1 MLRELKIENLAI
13 IDELDIEFE
22 KGFIVLTGE
31 TGAGKSII
39 LSGINLLIGEKAS
52 VDMIRDGEENLVAQG
67 VFDVDEEQKKKLEA
81 MGIDTDGD
89 EIIIRRYY
97 NRNGKA
103 RAFVN
108 NVRITLADLKEIAS
122 TLVDIVG
129 QHSHQMLLNK
139 NNHIKL
145 LDSFL
150 NKDEK
155 DLKEIASTL
164 VDIVGQHSHQML
176 LNRNNHIKLL
186 DSFLSKEDKDIKE
199 KLSSLLS
206 QHREI
211 KSKIEKIES
220 DKKETL
226 EKKEFYEYQLEEI
239 EKLKLKDGEDEILEA
254 EYKKVFNAEKIREKV
269 HESLEYL
276 KYDDDSALGFIL
288 ESIRNIEYLGKYDER
303 YLELAKRMES
313 AYYELE
319 DCVGEIEDI
328 SKNIEVT
335 ESDLDKI
342 AGRMNTLKRIKEKY
356 KRTLAELIEYR
367 EDLKE
372 KLSDMNSGDFKTREL
387 QKELDKIKAEYDKL
401 AEKLSESRKE
411 IALKIED
418 ELLNELK
425 FLNMEDAKLKVQM
438 NKIDRMTNDGYD
450 EIEFFIST
458 NVGQELKPL
467 NKIASG
473 GEVSRVMLAL
483 KVIFSKVDNIPI
495 LIFDEIDT
503 GIGGETVRK
512 IALKLKEIGDSTQI
526 ISITHSPVIASKASQ
541 QFYIEKYVE
550 NSKTISR
557 VKKLSANERIKEI
570 GRMLV
575 GEKINDEVLEIA
587 NKMLNE
593 G

>member
-67 VFDVDEEQKKKLEA
+67 VFDVDEEQKKKLEV

-129 QHSHQMLLNK
+129 QHSHQMLLN
-139 NNHIKL
+139 
-145 LDSFL
+145 
-150 NKDEK
+150 
-155 DLKEIASTL
+155 
-164 VDIVGQHSHQML
+164 
-176 LNRNNHIKLL
+176 RNNHIKLL
-186 DSFLSKEDKDIKE
+186 DSFLSKEDKEIKE

-269 HESLEYL
+269 YESLEYL

-356 KRTLAELIEYR
+356 KRTLSELIEYR

-450 EIEFFIST
+450 EVEFFIST

>member
-81 MGIDTDGD
+81 MGIDIDGD
-89 EIIIRRYY
+89 EIIIRRSYS
-97 NRNGKA
+97 RSGKA

-155 DLKEIASTL
+155 DLKENL
-164 VDIVGQHSHQML
+164 V
-176 LNRNNHIKLL
+176 
-186 DSFLSKEDKDIKE
+186 
-199 KLSSLLS
+199 SLLS
-206 QHREI
+206 QYREI
-211 KSKIEKIES
+211 NTKIENIERE
-220 DKKETL
+220 KKETL

-254 EYKKVFNAEKIREKV
+254 EYKRVFNAEKIREKV
-269 HESLEYL
+269 YESLEYL
-276 KYDDDSALGFIL
+276 KDDDDDSALSLITN
-288 ESIRNIEYLGKYDER
+288 SIKNIEYLGKYDER
-303 YLELAKRMES
+303 YIELAKRMEN

-319 DCVGEIEDI
+319 DCANEIEDI
-328 SKNIEVT
+328 SKGIDVT

-356 KRTLAELIEYR
+356 KRTLPELIAYR

-372 KLSDMNSGDFKTREL
+372 KLSDIDSGDFKTREL
-387 QKELDKIKAEYDKL
+387 KQELAKIKSEYDKL
-401 AEKLSESRKE
+401 AEKLSNSRKE
-411 IALKIED
+411 IAVKIEN

-425 FLNMEDAKLKVQM
+425 FLNMEDANLKVQI
-438 NKIDRMTNDGYD
+438 NKIEKMTNDGYD
-450 EIEFFIST
+450 EVEFFIST
-458 NVGQELKPL
+458 NVGQDLKPL
-467 NKIASG
+467 SKIASG

-512 IALKLKEIGDSTQI
+512 IALKLKEIGDNTQI

-557 VKKLSANERIKEI
+557 VKKLSPDERIKEI

-575 GEKINDEVLEIA
+575 GEKINDKVLEIA

>member
-1 MLRELKIENLAI
+1 MGRKLMLRELKIENLAI

-81 MGIDTDGD
+81 MGIDIDGD
-89 EIIIRRYY
+89 EIIIRRSYS
-97 NRNGKA
+97 RSGKA

-155 DLKEIASTL
+155 D
-164 VDIVGQHSHQML
+164 
-176 LNRNNHIKLL
+176 
-186 DSFLSKEDKDIKE
+186 IKE
-199 KLSSLLS
+199 NLTSLLY
-206 QHREI
+206 QYREI
-211 KSKIEKIES
+211 NSKIEDIERER
-220 DKKETL
+220 KETL

-254 EYKKVFNAEKIREKV
+254 EYKRVFNAEKIREKV
-269 HESLEYL
+269 YESLEYL
-276 KYDDDSALGFIL
+276 KDDDSALSLITN
-288 ESIRNIEYLGKYDER
+288 SIRNIEYLGKYDKR
-303 YLELAKRMES
+303 YTELAKRMEN

-319 DCVGEIEDI
+319 DCANEIEDI
-328 SKNIEVT
+328 SKGIDVT

-356 KRTLAELIEYR
+356 KRTLPELIAYR

-372 KLSDMNSGDFKTREL
+372 KLSDIDSGDFKTREL
-387 QKELDKIKAEYDKL
+387 KQELNKVKSEYDKL
-401 AEKLSESRKE
+401 AEKLTNLRKE
-411 IALKIED
+411 IAVKIEN

-425 FLNMEDAKLKVQM
+425 FLNMEDAKLKVQI
-438 NKIDRMTNDGYD
+438 NKLERMTNEGYD
-450 EIEFFIST
+450 DVEFFIST
-458 NVGQELKPL
+458 NVGQDLKPL

-512 IALKLKEIGDSTQI
+512 IALKLKEIGDNTQI
-526 ISITHSPVIASKASQ
+526 ISITHSAVIASKASQ

-550 NSKTISR
+550 NFKTISR
-557 VKKLSANERIKEI
+557 VKKLSAEERIKEI

-575 GEKINDEVLEIA
+575 GEKINNEVLEIA

-593 G
+593 V

>member
-67 VFDVDEEQKKKLEA
+67 VFDIDEEQKKKLKA
-81 MGIDTDGD
+81 MGIDIDGDGD
-89 EIIIRRYY
+89 EIIIRRSYS
-97 NRNGKA
+97 RSGKA

-150 NKDEK
+150 SKDER
-155 DLKEIASTL
+155 DLKENLT
-164 VDIVGQHSHQML
+164 
-176 LNRNNHIKLL
+176 
-186 DSFLSKEDKDIKE
+186 
-199 KLSSLLS
+199 SLLS
-206 QHREI
+206 KYREVNT
-211 KSKIEKIES
+211 KIEDIERE
-220 DKKETL
+220 KRETI

-239 EKLKLKDGEDEILEA
+239 EKLKLKDGEDEVLEA
-254 EYKKVFNAEKIREKV
+254 EYKRVFNAEKIREKV
-269 HESLEYL
+269 YESLEYL
-276 KYDDDSALGFIL
+276 KDDDDSALSLITN
-288 ESIRNIEYLGKYDER
+288 SIRNIEYLGKYDER
-303 YLELAKRMES
+303 YVKLAKRMEN

-319 DCVGEIEDI
+319 DCANEIEDI
-328 SKNIEVT
+328 SKGIDVT

-356 KRTLAELIEYR
+356 KRTLSELIAYR

-372 KLSDMNSGDFKTREL
+372 KLSDIDSGDFKTREL
-387 QKELDKIKAEYDKL
+387 KQELANIKSEYDKL
-401 AEKLSESRKE
+401 AEKLSNSRKE
-411 IALKIED
+411 IALKIEN

-425 FLNMEDAKLKVQM
+425 FLNMEDAKLKVQI
-438 NKIDRMTNDGYD
+438 NKIEKMANDGYD
-450 EIEFFIST
+450 EVEFFIST
-458 NVGQELKPL
+458 NVGQDLKPL
-467 NKIASG
+467 SKIASG

-512 IALKLKEIGDSTQI
+512 IALKLKEIGDNTQI

-557 VKKLSANERIKEI
+557 VKKLSPDERIKEI

-575 GEKINDEVLEIA
+575 GEKINDKVLEIA

>member
-129 QHSHQMLLNK
+129 QHSHQMLLN
-139 NNHIKL
+139 
-145 LDSFL
+145 
-150 NKDEK
+150 
-155 DLKEIASTL
+155 
-164 VDIVGQHSHQML
+164 
-176 LNRNNHIKLL
+176 RNNHIKLL

-199 KLSSLLS
+199 KLSSLVS

-269 HESLEYL
+269 YESLEYL

-356 KRTLAELIEYR
+356 KRTLSELIEYR

-401 AEKLSESRKE
+401 AEKLSDSRKE

>member
-13 IDELDIEFE
+13 IDELDIEFD

-67 VFDVDEEQKKKLEA
+67 VFDVDEEQKKALEA
-81 MGIDTDGD
+81 MGIDIDGD
-89 EIIIRRYY
+89 EIIIRRSYS
-97 NRNGKA
+97 RSGKA

-108 NVRITLADLKEIAS
+108 NVRISLTDLKEIAS

-155 DLKEIASTL
+155 DLKENL
-164 VDIVGQHSHQML
+164 V
-176 LNRNNHIKLL
+176 N
-186 DSFLSKEDKDIKE
+186 
-199 KLSSLLS
+199 LLS
-206 QHREI
+206 QYREI
-211 KSKIEKIES
+211 DTKIENIERER
-220 DKKETL
+220 KETL

-239 EKLKLKDGEDEILEA
+239 EKLKLKDGEDELLEA
-254 EYKKVFNAEKIREKV
+254 EYKRVFNAEKIREKV
-269 HESLEYL
+269 YESLEYL
-276 KYDDDSALGFIL
+276 KDDEDSALSLITN
-288 ESIRNIEYLGKYDER
+288 SIRNIEYLGKYDER
-303 YLELAKRMES
+303 YIELAKRMEN

-319 DCVGEIEDI
+319 DCANEIENI
-328 SKNIEVT
+328 SKGIDVT

-342 AGRMNTLKRIKEKY
+342 AGRMNILKRIKEKY
-356 KRTLAELIEYR
+356 KRTLPELIAYR
-367 EDLKE
+367 EYLKE
-372 KLSDMNSGDFKTREL
+372 KLSDIDSGDFKT
-387 QKELDKIKAEYDKL
+387 KELKKELNKIKTEYDKI
-401 AEKLSESRKE
+401 AEKISNSRKE
-411 IALKIED
+411 IAIKIEN

-425 FLNMEDAKLKVQM
+425 FLNMEDAKLKVQI
-438 NKIDRMTNDGYD
+438 NKLEKMTNDGYD
-450 EIEFFIST
+450 EVEFFIST
-458 NVGQELKPL
+458 NVGQDLKPL

-512 IALKLKEIGDSTQI
+512 IALKLKEIGENTQI

-557 VKKLSANERIKEI
+557 VKKLSAEERIKEI

-575 GEKINDEVLEIA
+575 GEKINNEVLEIA

>member
-67 VFDVDEEQKKKLEA
+67 VFDVDGEQKKKLEA

-129 QHSHQMLLNK
+129 QHSHQMLLN
-139 NNHIKL
+139 
-145 LDSFL
+145 
-150 NKDEK
+150 
-155 DLKEIASTL
+155 
-164 VDIVGQHSHQML
+164 
-176 LNRNNHIKLL
+176 RNNHIKLL
-186 DSFLSKEDKDIKE
+186 DSFLTKDDKDIKE

-206 QHREI
+206 QYREI
-211 KSKIEKIES
+211 KSRIEKIES
-220 DKKETL
+220 EKKETL

-269 HESLEYL
+269 YESLEYL

-288 ESIRNIEYLGKYDER
+288 ESIKNIEYLGKYDER

-401 AEKLSESRKE
+401 AEKLSKSRKE

-438 NKIDRMTNDGYD
+438 NKVDRMTNDGYD
-450 EIEFFIST
+450 EVEFFIST
-458 NVGQELKPL
+458 NIGQELKPL

-557 VKKLSANERIKEI
+557 VKKLSFGERIKEI

-593 G
+593 V

>member
-13 IDELDIEFE
+13 IDELDIEFD

-67 VFDVDEEQKKKLEA
+67 VFDVDEEQKKALEV
-81 MGIDTDGD
+81 MGIDIDGE
-89 EIIIRRYY
+89 EIIIRRSYS
-97 NRNGKA
+97 RSGKA

-108 NVRITLADLKEIAS
+108 NVRISLTDLKEIAS

-155 DLKEIASTL
+155 DLKENL
-164 VDIVGQHSHQML
+164 V
-176 LNRNNHIKLL
+176 N
-186 DSFLSKEDKDIKE
+186 
-199 KLSSLLS
+199 LLS
-206 QHREI
+206 QYREI
-211 KSKIEKIES
+211 DIKIENIE
-220 DKKETL
+220 KERKETL

-239 EKLKLKDGEDEILEA
+239 EKLKLKDGEDELLEA
-254 EYKKVFNAEKIREKV
+254 EYKRVFNAEKIREKV
-269 HESLEYL
+269 YESLEYL
-276 KYDDDSALGFIL
+276 KDDEDSALSLITN
-288 ESIRNIEYLGKYDER
+288 SIRNIEYLGKYDER
-303 YLELAKRMES
+303 YIELAKRMEN

-319 DCVGEIEDI
+319 DCANEIENI
-328 SKNIEVT
+328 SKGIDVT

-342 AGRMNTLKRIKEKY
+342 AGRMNILKRIKEKY
-356 KRTLAELIEYR
+356 KRTLPELIAYR
-367 EDLKE
+367 EYLKE
-372 KLSDMNSGDFKTREL
+372 KLSDIDSGDFKT
-387 QKELDKIKAEYDKL
+387 KELKKELNKIKTEYDKM
-401 AEKLSESRKE
+401 AEKISNSRKE
-411 IALKIED
+411 IAIKIEN

-425 FLNMEDAKLKVQM
+425 FLNMEDAKLKVQI
-438 NKIDRMTNDGYD
+438 NKLEKMTNDGYD
-450 EIEFFIST
+450 EVEFFIST
-458 NVGQELKPL
+458 NVGQDLKPL

-512 IALKLKEIGDSTQI
+512 IALKLKEIGEKTQI

-557 VKKLSANERIKEI
+557 VKKLSAEERIKEI

-575 GEKINDEVLEIA
+575 GEKINNEVLEIA

>member
-67 VFDVDEEQKKKLEA
+67 VFDVDEEQKKKLEV

-103 RAFVN
+103 RVFVN
-108 NVRITLADLKEIAS
+108 NVRITLA
-122 TLVDIVG
+122 
-129 QHSHQMLLNK
+129 
-139 NNHIKL
+139 
-145 LDSFL
+145 
-150 NKDEK
+150 

-206 QHREI
+206 QYREI
-211 KSKIEKIES
+211 KSRIEKIES
-220 DKKETL
+220 EKKETL

-269 HESLEYL
+269 YESLEYL

-356 KRTLAELIEYR
+356 KRTLSELIEYR

>member
-67 VFDVDEEQKKKLEA
+67 VFDVDGEQKKKLEA

-108 NVRITLADLKEIAS
+108 NVRITLA
-122 TLVDIVG
+122 
-129 QHSHQMLLNK
+129 
-139 NNHIKL
+139 
-145 LDSFL
+145 
-150 NKDEK
+150 

-269 HESLEYL
+269 YESLEYL

-356 KRTLAELIEYR
+356 KRTLSELIEYR

>member
-1 MLRELKIENLAI
+1 MLKELKVENLAI
-13 IDELDIEFE
+13 IDELDIEFD

-67 VFDVDEEQKKKLEA
+67 VFDVDEEQKKALEA
-81 MGIDTDGD
+81 MGIDIDGD
-89 EIIIRRYY
+89 EIIIRRSYS
-97 NRNGKA
+97 RSGKA

-108 NVRITLADLKEIAS
+108 NVRISLTDLKEIAS

-155 DLKEIASTL
+155 DLKENL
-164 VDIVGQHSHQML
+164 V
-176 LNRNNHIKLL
+176 N
-186 DSFLSKEDKDIKE
+186 
-199 KLSSLLS
+199 LLS
-206 QHREI
+206 QYREI
-211 KSKIEKIES
+211 DIKIENIE
-220 DKKETL
+220 KERKETL

-239 EKLKLKDGEDEILEA
+239 EKLKLKDGEDELLEA
-254 EYKKVFNAEKIREKV
+254 EYKRVFNAEKIREKV
-269 HESLEYL
+269 YESLEYL
-276 KYDDDSALGFIL
+276 KDDEDSALSLITN
-288 ESIRNIEYLGKYDER
+288 SIKNIEYLGKYDER
-303 YLELAKRMES
+303 YIELAKRMEN

-319 DCVGEIEDI
+319 DCANEIENI
-328 SKNIEVT
+328 SKGIDVT

-342 AGRMNTLKRIKEKY
+342 AGRMNILKRIKEKY
-356 KRTLAELIEYR
+356 KRTLPELIAYR
-367 EDLKE
+367 EYLKE
-372 KLSDMNSGDFKTREL
+372 KLSDIDSGDFKT
-387 QKELDKIKAEYDKL
+387 KELKKELNKIKTEYDKI
-401 AEKLSESRKE
+401 AEKMTNSRKE
-411 IALKIED
+411 IAIKIEN

-425 FLNMEDAKLKVQM
+425 FLNMEDAKLKVQI
-438 NKIDRMTNDGYD
+438 NKLEKMTNDGYD
-450 EIEFFIST
+450 EVEFFIST
-458 NVGQELKPL
+458 NVGQDLKPL

-512 IALKLKEIGDSTQI
+512 IALKLKEIGENTQI

-557 VKKLSANERIKEI
+557 VKKLSAEERIKEI

-575 GEKINDEVLEIA
+575 GEKINNEVLEIA

>member
-67 VFDVDEEQKKKLEA
+67 VFDIDEEQKKKLEA

-129 QHSHQMLLNK
+129 QHSHQMLLN
-139 NNHIKL
+139 
-145 LDSFL
+145 
-150 NKDEK
+150 
-155 DLKEIASTL
+155 
-164 VDIVGQHSHQML
+164 
-176 LNRNNHIKLL
+176 RNNHIKLL

-199 KLSSLLS
+199 KLSTLLS

-269 HESLEYL
+269 YESLEYL

-303 YLELAKRMES
+303 YLELAKRIEN

-356 KRTLAELIEYR
+356 KRTLSELIEYR

>member
-67 VFDVDEEQKKKLEA
+67 VFDVDEEQKKKLET
-81 MGIDTDGD
+81 MGIDIDGD
-89 EIIIRRYY
+89 EIIIRRSYS
-97 NRNGKA
+97 RSGKA

-155 DLKEIASTL
+155 DLKENL
-164 VDIVGQHSHQML
+164 V
-176 LNRNNHIKLL
+176 
-186 DSFLSKEDKDIKE
+186 
-199 KLSSLLS
+199 SLLS
-206 QHREI
+206 QYREI
-211 KSKIEKIES
+211 NTKIENIERER
-220 DKKETL
+220 KETL

-254 EYKKVFNAEKIREKV
+254 EYKRVFNAEKIREKV
-269 HESLEYL
+269 YESLEYL
-276 KYDDDSALGFIL
+276 KDDDSALSLITN
-288 ESIRNIEYLGKYDER
+288 SIKNIEYLGKYDER
-303 YLELAKRMES
+303 YIELAKRMEN

-319 DCVGEIEDI
+319 DCANEIEDI
-328 SKNIEVT
+328 SKGIDVT

-356 KRTLAELIEYR
+356 KRTLPELIAYR

-372 KLSDMNSGDFKTREL
+372 KLSDIDSGDFKTREL
-387 QKELDKIKAEYDKL
+387 KQELAKIKSEYDKL
-401 AEKLSESRKE
+401 AEKLSNSRKE
-411 IALKIED
+411 IAVKIEN

-425 FLNMEDAKLKVQM
+425 FLNMEDAKLKVQI
-438 NKIDRMTNDGYD
+438 NKIEKMTNDGYD
-450 EIEFFIST
+450 EVEFFIST
-458 NVGQELKPL
+458 NVGQDLKPL
-467 NKIASG
+467 SKIASG

-512 IALKLKEIGDSTQI
+512 IALKLKEIGENTQI

-557 VKKLSANERIKEI
+557 VKKLSPDERIKEI

-575 GEKINDEVLEIA
+575 GEKINDKVLEIA

>member
-13 IDELDIEFE
+13 IDELDIEFD

-67 VFDVDEEQKKKLEA
+67 VFDVDEEQKKALEA
-81 MGIDTDGD
+81 MGIDIDGD
-89 EIIIRRYY
+89 EIIIRRSYS
-97 NRNGKA
+97 RSGKA

-108 NVRITLADLKEIAS
+108 NVRISLTDLKEIAS

-155 DLKEIASTL
+155 DLKENL
-164 VDIVGQHSHQML
+164 V
-176 LNRNNHIKLL
+176 N
-186 DSFLSKEDKDIKE
+186 
-199 KLSSLLS
+199 LLS
-206 QHREI
+206 QYREI
-211 KSKIEKIES
+211 DIKIENIE
-220 DKKETL
+220 KERKETL

-239 EKLKLKDGEDEILEA
+239 EKLKLKDGEDELLEA
-254 EYKKVFNAEKIREKV
+254 EYKRVFNAEKIREKV
-269 HESLEYL
+269 YESLEYL
-276 KYDDDSALGFIL
+276 KDDEDSALSLITN
-288 ESIRNIEYLGKYDER
+288 SIRNIEYLGKYDER
-303 YLELAKRMES
+303 YIELAKRIEN

-319 DCVGEIEDI
+319 DCANEIENI
-328 SKNIEVT
+328 SKGIDVT

-342 AGRMNTLKRIKEKY
+342 AGRMNILKRIKEKY
-356 KRTLAELIEYR
+356 KRTLPELIAYR
-367 EDLKE
+367 EYLKE
-372 KLSDMNSGDFKTREL
+372 KLSDIDSGDFKT
-387 QKELDKIKAEYDKL
+387 KELKKELNKIKTEYDKI
-401 AEKLSESRKE
+401 AEKISNSRKE
-411 IALKIED
+411 IAIKIEN

-425 FLNMEDAKLKVQM
+425 FLNMEDAKLKVQI
-438 NKIDRMTNDGYD
+438 NKLEKMTNDGYD
-450 EIEFFIST
+450 EVEFFIST
-458 NVGQELKPL
+458 NVGQDLKPL

-512 IALKLKEIGDSTQI
+512 IALKLKEIGDNTQI

-557 VKKLSANERIKEI
+557 VKKLSAEERIKEI

-575 GEKINDEVLEIA
+575 GEKINNEVLEIA

>member
-81 MGIDTDGD
+81 MGIDIDGD
-89 EIIIRRYY
+89 EIIIRRSYS
-97 NRNGKA
+97 RSGKA

-108 NVRITLADLKEIAS
+108 NVRISLTDLKEIAS

-155 DLKEIASTL
+155 DLKENL
-164 VDIVGQHSHQML
+164 V
-176 LNRNNHIKLL
+176 N
-186 DSFLSKEDKDIKE
+186 
-199 KLSSLLS
+199 LLS
-206 QHREI
+206 QYREI
-211 KSKIEKIES
+211 DIKIENIE
-220 DKKETL
+220 KERKETL

-254 EYKKVFNAEKIREKV
+254 EYKRVFNAEKIREKV
-269 HESLEYL
+269 YESLEYL
-276 KYDDDSALGFIL
+276 KDDDSALSLITN
-288 ESIRNIEYLGKYDER
+288 SIRNIEYLGKYDER
-303 YLELAKRMES
+303 YTELAKRMEN

-319 DCVGEIEDI
+319 DCANEIEDI
-328 SKNIEVT
+328 SKGIDVT

-356 KRTLAELIEYR
+356 KRTLPELIAYR

-372 KLSDMNSGDFKTREL
+372 KLSDIDSGDFKTREL
-387 QKELDKIKAEYDKL
+387 KQELNKVKAEYDKL
-401 AEKLSESRKE
+401 AEKLTNLRKE
-411 IALKIED
+411 IAVKIEN

-425 FLNMEDAKLKVQM
+425 FLNMEDAKLKVQI
-438 NKIDRMTNDGYD
+438 NKLERMTNEGYD
-450 EIEFFIST
+450 DVEFFIST
-458 NVGQELKPL
+458 NVGQDLKPL

-512 IALKLKEIGDSTQI
+512 IALKLKEIGDNTQI
-526 ISITHSPVIASKASQ
+526 ISITHSAVIASKASQ

-550 NSKTISR
+550 NFKTISR
-557 VKKLSANERIKEI
+557 VKKLSAEERIKEI

-575 GEKINDEVLEIA
+575 GEKINNEVLEIA

-593 G
+593 V

>member
-1 MLRELKIENLAI
+1 MLRELKIGNLAI

-81 MGIDTDGD
+81 MGVDIDGD
-89 EIIIRRYY
+89 EIIIRRSYS
-97 NRNGKA
+97 RSGKA

-155 DLKEIASTL
+155 DLKENLT
-164 VDIVGQHSHQML
+164 
-176 LNRNNHIKLL
+176 N
-186 DSFLSKEDKDIKE
+186 
-199 KLSSLLS
+199 LLS
-206 QHREI
+206 QYREVNT
-211 KSKIEKIES
+211 KIEEIERE
-220 DKKETL
+220 KKETL

-254 EYKKVFNAEKIREKV
+254 EYKRVFNAEKIREKV
-269 HESLEYL
+269 YESLEYL
-276 KYDDDSALGFIL
+276 KDDDDSALSLITN
-288 ESIRNIEYLGKYDER
+288 SIRNIEYLGKYDER
-303 YLELAKRMES
+303 YTELAKRMEN

-319 DCVGEIEDI
+319 DCTNEIEDI
-328 SKNIEVT
+328 SKGIDVS

-342 AGRMNTLKRIKEKY
+342 AGRMNTLKRIREKY
-356 KRTLAELIEYR
+356 KRTLPELIAYR

-372 KLSDMNSGDFKTREL
+372 KLADIDSGDFKTREL
-387 QKELDKIKAEYDKL
+387 KQELAKVKSEYDKL
-401 AEKLSESRKE
+401 AEKLSNSRKE
-411 IALKIED
+411 IAVKIEN

-425 FLNMEDAKLKVQM
+425 FLNMEDAKLKVQI
-438 NKIDRMTNDGYD
+438 NKLERMTNDGYD
-450 EIEFFIST
+450 EVEFFIST
-458 NVGQELKPL
+458 NVGQDLKPL

-512 IALKLKEIGDSTQI
+512 IALKLKEIGDNTQI
-526 ISITHSPVIASKASQ
+526 ISITHSAVIASKASQ

-557 VKKLSANERIKEI
+557 VKKLSAEERIKEI

-575 GEKINDEVLEIA
+575 GEKINNEVLEIA

>member
-129 QHSHQMLLNK
+129 QHSHQMLLN
-139 NNHIKL
+139 
-145 LDSFL
+145 
-150 NKDEK
+150 
-155 DLKEIASTL
+155 
-164 VDIVGQHSHQML
+164 
-176 LNRNNHIKLL
+176 RNNHIKLL
-186 DSFLSKEDKDIKE
+186 DSFLTKDDKDIKE

-206 QHREI
+206 QYREI
-211 KSKIEKIES
+211 KSRIEKIES
-220 DKKETL
+220 EKKETL

-269 HESLEYL
+269 YESLEYL

-387 QKELDKIKAEYDKL
+387 QKELDKIKAEYNKL
-401 AEKLSESRKE
+401 AEKLSKSRKE

>member
-67 VFDVDEEQKKKLEA
+67 VFDIDEEQKKKLEA

-129 QHSHQMLLNK
+129 QHSHQMLLN
-139 NNHIKL
+139 
-145 LDSFL
+145 
-150 NKDEK
+150 
-155 DLKEIASTL
+155 
-164 VDIVGQHSHQML
+164 
-176 LNRNNHIKLL
+176 RNNHIKLL

-199 KLSSLLS
+199 KLLTLLS

-269 HESLEYL
+269 YESLEYL

-425 FLNMEDAKLKVQM
+425 FLNMEDAKLKVQI
-438 NKIDRMTNDGYD
+438 NKVDRMTNDGYD

>member
-81 MGIDTDGD
+81 MGIDINGD
-89 EIIIRRYY
+89 EIIIRRSYS
-97 NRNGKA
+97 RSGKA
-103 RAFVN
+103 RAFIN

-155 DLKEIASTL
+155 DLKENL
-164 VDIVGQHSHQML
+164 V
-176 LNRNNHIKLL
+176 
-186 DSFLSKEDKDIKE
+186 
-199 KLSSLLS
+199 SLLS
-206 QHREI
+206 QYREI
-211 KSKIEKIES
+211 NTKIENIERE
-220 DKKETL
+220 KKETL

-239 EKLKLKDGEDEILEA
+239 EKLKLKDGEDELLEA
-254 EYKKVFNAEKIREKV
+254 EYKRVFNAEKIREKV
-269 HESLEYL
+269 YESLEYL
-276 KYDDDSALGFIL
+276 KDDDSALSLITN
-288 ESIRNIEYLGKYDER
+288 SIKNIEYLGKYDER
-303 YLELAKRMES
+303 YIELAKRMEN

-319 DCVGEIEDI
+319 DCANEIEDI
-328 SKNIEVT
+328 SKGINVT

-356 KRTLAELIEYR
+356 KRTLPELIAYR

-372 KLSDMNSGDFKTREL
+372 KLSDIDSGDFKTREL
-387 QKELDKIKAEYDKL
+387 KQELAKIKSEYDKL
-401 AEKLSESRKE
+401 AEKLSNSRKE
-411 IALKIED
+411 IAVKIEN

-425 FLNMEDAKLKVQM
+425 FLNMEDAKLKIQI
-438 NKIDRMTNDGYD
+438 NKIEKMTNDGYD
-450 EIEFFIST
+450 EVEFFIST
-458 NVGQELKPL
+458 NVGQDLKPL
-467 NKIASG
+467 SKIASG

-512 IALKLKEIGDSTQI
+512 IALKLKEIGENTQI

-557 VKKLSANERIKEI
+557 VKKLSPDERIKEI

-575 GEKINDEVLEIA
+575 GEKINDKVLEIA

>member
-67 VFDVDEEQKKKLEA
+67 VFDVDGEQKKKLEA

-108 NVRITLADLKEIAS
+108 NVRITLA
-122 TLVDIVG
+122 
-129 QHSHQMLLNK
+129 
-139 NNHIKL
+139 
-145 LDSFL
+145 
-150 NKDEK
+150 

-220 DKKETL
+220 DKKEIL

-269 HESLEYL
+269 YESLEYL

-288 ESIRNIEYLGKYDER
+288 ESIKNIEYLGKYDER
-303 YLELAKRMES
+303 YLELAKRMEN

-401 AEKLSESRKE
+401 AEKLSKARKE

-425 FLNMEDAKLKVQM
+425 FLNMEDAKLKVQI
-438 NKIDRMTNDGYD
+438 NKVDRMTNDGYD

>member
-129 QHSHQMLLNK
+129 QHSHQMLLN
-139 NNHIKL
+139 
-145 LDSFL
+145 
-150 NKDEK
+150 
-155 DLKEIASTL
+155 
-164 VDIVGQHSHQML
+164 
-176 LNRNNHIKLL
+176 RNNHIKLL
-186 DSFLSKEDKDIKE
+186 DSFLTKDDKDIKE

-206 QHREI
+206 QYREI
-211 KSKIEKIES
+211 KSRIEKIES
-220 DKKETL
+220 EKKETL

-269 HESLEYL
+269 YESLEYL

-288 ESIRNIEYLGKYDER
+288 ESIKNIEYLGKYDER

-401 AEKLSESRKE
+401 AEKLSKSRKE

-438 NKIDRMTNDGYD
+438 NKVDRMTNDGYD
-450 EIEFFIST
+450 EVEFFIST
-458 NVGQELKPL
+458 NIGQELKPL

>member
-81 MGIDTDGD
+81 MGIDIDGD
-89 EIIIRRYY
+89 EIIIRRSYS
-97 NRNGKA
+97 RSGKA

-155 DLKEIASTL
+155 DLKENL
-164 VDIVGQHSHQML
+164 V
-176 LNRNNHIKLL
+176 
-186 DSFLSKEDKDIKE
+186 
-199 KLSSLLS
+199 SLLS
-206 QHREI
+206 QYREI
-211 KSKIEKIES
+211 NTKIENIERE
-220 DKKETL
+220 KKETL

-239 EKLKLKDGEDEILEA
+239 EKLKLKDGEDEILES
-254 EYKKVFNAEKIREKV
+254 EYKRVFNAEKIREKV
-269 HESLEYL
+269 YESLEYL
-276 KYDDDSALGFIL
+276 KDDDSALSLITN
-288 ESIRNIEYLGKYDER
+288 SIKNIEYLGKYDER
-303 YLELAKRMES
+303 YIELAKRMEN

-319 DCVGEIEDI
+319 DCANEIEDI
-328 SKNIEVT
+328 SKGIDVT

-356 KRTLAELIEYR
+356 KRTLPELIAYR

-372 KLSDMNSGDFKTREL
+372 KLSDIDSGDFKTREL
-387 QKELDKIKAEYDKL
+387 KQELAKIKSEYDKL
-401 AEKLSESRKE
+401 AEKLSNSRKE
-411 IALKIED
+411 IAVKIEN

-425 FLNMEDAKLKVQM
+425 FLNMEDANLKVQI
-438 NKIDRMTNDGYD
+438 NKIEKMTNDGYD
-450 EIEFFIST
+450 EVEFFIST
-458 NVGQELKPL
+458 NVGQDLKPL
-467 NKIASG
+467 SKIASG

-512 IALKLKEIGDSTQI
+512 IALKLKEIGENTQI

-557 VKKLSANERIKEI
+557 VKKLSPDERIKEI

-575 GEKINDEVLEIA
+575 GEKINDKVLEIA

>member
-129 QHSHQMLLNK
+129 QHSHQMLLN
-139 NNHIKL
+139 
-145 LDSFL
+145 
-150 NKDEK
+150 
-155 DLKEIASTL
+155 
-164 VDIVGQHSHQML
+164 
-176 LNRNNHIKLL
+176 RNNHIKLL

-199 KLSSLLS
+199 KLSVLLS
-206 QHREI
+206 QYREV
-211 KSKIEKIES
+211 KAKIEKIES

-269 HESLEYL
+269 YESLEYL

-401 AEKLSESRKE
+401 AEKLSKSRKE

-425 FLNMEDAKLKVQM
+425 FLNMEDAKLKVQI

>member
-13 IDELDIEFE
+13 IDELDIEFD

-67 VFDVDEEQKKKLEA
+67 VFDVDEEQKKALEA
-81 MGIDTDGD
+81 MGIDIDGD
-89 EIIIRRYY
+89 EIIIRRSYS
-97 NRNGKA
+97 RSGKA

-108 NVRITLADLKEIAS
+108 NVRISLTDLKEIAS

-155 DLKEIASTL
+155 DLKENL
-164 VDIVGQHSHQML
+164 V
-176 LNRNNHIKLL
+176 N
-186 DSFLSKEDKDIKE
+186 
-199 KLSSLLS
+199 LLS
-206 QHREI
+206 QYREI
-211 KSKIEKIES
+211 DIKIENIE
-220 DKKETL
+220 KERKETL

-239 EKLKLKDGEDEILEA
+239 EKLKLKDGEDELLEA
-254 EYKKVFNAEKIREKV
+254 EYKRVFNAEKIREKV
-269 HESLEYL
+269 YESLEYL
-276 KYDDDSALGFIL
+276 KDDEDSALSLITN
-288 ESIRNIEYLGKYDER
+288 SIRNIEYLGKYDER
-303 YLELAKRMES
+303 YIELAKRMENT
-313 AYYELE
+313 YYELE
-319 DCVGEIEDI
+319 DCASEIENI
-328 SKNIEVT
+328 SKGIDVT

-356 KRTLAELIEYR
+356 KRTLPELIAYR
-367 EDLKE
+367 EYLKE
-372 KLSDMNSGDFKTREL
+372 KLSDIDSGDFKT
-387 QKELDKIKAEYDKL
+387 KELKKELNKIKTEYDKI
-401 AEKLSESRKE
+401 AEKMTNSRKE
-411 IALKIED
+411 IAIKIEN

-425 FLNMEDAKLKVQM
+425 FLNMEDAKLKVQI
-438 NKIDRMTNDGYD
+438 NKLEKMTNDGYD
-450 EIEFFIST
+450 EVEFFIST
-458 NVGQELKPL
+458 NVGQDLKPL

-512 IALKLKEIGDSTQI
+512 IALKLKEIGENTQI

-557 VKKLSANERIKEI
+557 VKKLSAEERIKEI

-575 GEKINDEVLEIA
+575 GEKINNEVLEIA

>member
-13 IDELDIEFE
+13 IDELDIEFD

-67 VFDVDEEQKKKLEA
+67 VFDVDEEQKKALEA
-81 MGIDTDGD
+81 MGIDIDGE
-89 EIIIRRYY
+89 EIIIRRSYS
-97 NRNGKA
+97 RSGKA

-108 NVRITLADLKEIAS
+108 NVRISLTDLKEIAS

-155 DLKEIASTL
+155 DLKENL
-164 VDIVGQHSHQML
+164 V
-176 LNRNNHIKLL
+176 N
-186 DSFLSKEDKDIKE
+186 
-199 KLSSLLS
+199 LLS
-206 QHREI
+206 QYREI
-211 KSKIEKIES
+211 DIKIENIE
-220 DKKETL
+220 KERKETL

-239 EKLKLKDGEDEILEA
+239 EKLKLKDGEDELLEA
-254 EYKKVFNAEKIREKV
+254 EYKRVFNAEKIREKV
-269 HESLEYL
+269 YESLEYL
-276 KYDDDSALGFIL
+276 KDDEDSALSLITN
-288 ESIRNIEYLGKYDER
+288 SIRNIEYLGKYDER
-303 YLELAKRMES
+303 YTELAKRMENT
-313 AYYELE
+313 YYELE
-319 DCVGEIEDI
+319 DCASEIENI
-328 SKNIEVT
+328 SKGIDVT

-342 AGRMNTLKRIKEKY
+342 AGRMNILKRIKEKY
-356 KRTLAELIEYR
+356 KRTLPELIAYR
-367 EDLKE
+367 EYLKE
-372 KLSDMNSGDFKTREL
+372 KLSDIDSGDFKT
-387 QKELDKIKAEYDKL
+387 KELKKELNKIKTEYDKI
-401 AEKLSESRKE
+401 AEKMTNLRKE
-411 IALKIED
+411 IAIKIEN

-425 FLNMEDAKLKVQM
+425 FLNMEDAKLKVQI
-438 NKIDRMTNDGYD
+438 NKLEKMTNDGYD
-450 EIEFFIST
+450 EVEFFIST
-458 NVGQELKPL
+458 NVGQDLKPL

-512 IALKLKEIGDSTQI
+512 IALKLKEIGENTQI

-557 VKKLSANERIKEI
+557 VKKLSAEERIKEI

-575 GEKINDEVLEIA
+575 GEKINNEVLEIA

>member
-67 VFDVDEEQKKKLEA
+67 VFDVDGEQKKKLEA

-129 QHSHQMLLNK
+129 QHSHQMLLN
-139 NNHIKL
+139 
-145 LDSFL
+145 
-150 NKDEK
+150 
-155 DLKEIASTL
+155 
-164 VDIVGQHSHQML
+164 
-176 LNRNNHIKLL
+176 RNNHIKLL

-206 QHREI
+206 QYREI
-211 KSKIEKIES
+211 KSRIEKIES
-220 DKKETL
+220 EKKETL

-269 HESLEYL
+269 YESLEYL

-356 KRTLAELIEYR
+356 KRTLSELIEYR

-512 IALKLKEIGDSTQI
+512 IALKLKEIGDNTQI

>member
-67 VFDVDEEQKKKLEA
+67 VFDVDEEQKKKLEV

-129 QHSHQMLLNK
+129 QHSHQMLLN
-139 NNHIKL
+139 
-145 LDSFL
+145 
-150 NKDEK
+150 
-155 DLKEIASTL
+155 
-164 VDIVGQHSHQML
+164 
-176 LNRNNHIKLL
+176 RNNHIKLL

-199 KLSSLLS
+199 KLSVLLS
-206 QHREI
+206 QYREV
-211 KSKIEKIES
+211 KAKIEKIES

-269 HESLEYL
+269 YESLEYL

-288 ESIRNIEYLGKYDER
+288 ESIKNIEYLGKYDER
-303 YLELAKRMES
+303 YLELAKRMEN

>member
-13 IDELDIEFE
+13 IDELDIEFD

-67 VFDVDEEQKKKLEA
+67 VFDVDEEQKKALEV
-81 MGIDTDGD
+81 MGIDIDGE
-89 EIIIRRYY
+89 EIIIRRSYS
-97 NRNGKA
+97 RSGKA

-108 NVRITLADLKEIAS
+108 NVRISLTDLKEIAS

-155 DLKEIASTL
+155 DLKENL
-164 VDIVGQHSHQML
+164 V
-176 LNRNNHIKLL
+176 N
-186 DSFLSKEDKDIKE
+186 
-199 KLSSLLS
+199 LLS
-206 QHREI
+206 QYREI
-211 KSKIEKIES
+211 DIKIENIE
-220 DKKETL
+220 KERKETL

-239 EKLKLKDGEDEILEA
+239 EKLKLKDGEDELLEA
-254 EYKKVFNAEKIREKV
+254 EYKRVFNAEKIREKV
-269 HESLEYL
+269 YESLEYL
-276 KYDDDSALGFIL
+276 KDDEDSALSLITN
-288 ESIRNIEYLGKYDER
+288 SIRNIEYLGKYDER
-303 YLELAKRMES
+303 YIELAKRMEN

-319 DCVGEIEDI
+319 DCANEIENI
-328 SKNIEVT
+328 SKGIDVT

-342 AGRMNTLKRIKEKY
+342 AGRMNILKRIKEKY
-356 KRTLAELIEYR
+356 KRTLPELIAYR
-367 EDLKE
+367 EYLKE
-372 KLSDMNSGDFKTREL
+372 KLSDIDSGDFKT
-387 QKELDKIKAEYDKL
+387 KELKKELNKIKTEYDKI
-401 AEKLSESRKE
+401 AEKMTNSRKE
-411 IALKIED
+411 IAIKIEN

-425 FLNMEDAKLKVQM
+425 FLNMEDAKLKVQI
-438 NKIDRMTNDGYD
+438 NKLEKMTNDGYD
-450 EIEFFIST
+450 EVEFFIST
-458 NVGQELKPL
+458 NVGQDLKPL

-512 IALKLKEIGDSTQI
+512 IALKLKEIGENTQI

-557 VKKLSANERIKEI
+557 VKKLSAEERIKEI

-575 GEKINDEVLEIA
+575 GEKINNEVLEIA

>member
-81 MGIDTDGD
+81 MGIDIDGD
-89 EIIIRRYY
+89 EIIIRRSYS
-97 NRNGKA
+97 RSGKA

-108 NVRITLADLKEIAS
+108 NVRITLTDLKEIAS

-150 NKDEK
+150 SKDEK
-155 DLKEIASTL
+155 D
-164 VDIVGQHSHQML
+164 
-176 LNRNNHIKLL
+176 
-186 DSFLSKEDKDIKE
+186 IKE
-199 KLSSLLS
+199 NLASLLY
-206 QHREI
+206 QYREI
-211 KSKIEKIES
+211 DSKIEDIERER
-220 DKKETL
+220 KETL

-254 EYKKVFNAEKIREKV
+254 EYKRVFNAEKIREKV
-269 HESLEYL
+269 YESLEYL
-276 KYDDDSALGFIL
+276 KDDDSALSLITN
-288 ESIRNIEYLGKYDER
+288 SIRNIEYLEKYDER
-303 YLELAKRMES
+303 YTELAKRMEN

-319 DCVGEIEDI
+319 DCANEIEDI
-328 SKNIEVT
+328 SKGIDVT

-356 KRTLAELIEYR
+356 KRNLPELIAYR

-372 KLSDMNSGDFKTREL
+372 KLSDIDSGDFKT
-387 QKELDKIKAEYDKL
+387 KELKKELNKIKSEYDKL
-401 AEKLSESRKE
+401 AEKLTDSRKE
-411 IALKIED
+411 IAIKIEN

-425 FLNMEDAKLKVQM
+425 FLNMEDAKLKVQI
-438 NKIDRMTNDGYD
+438 NKLERMTSEGYD
-450 EIEFFIST
+450 DVEFFIST
-458 NVGQELKPL
+458 NVGQDLKPL

-512 IALKLKEIGDSTQI
+512 IALKLKEIGENTQI
-526 ISITHSPVIASKASQ
+526 ISITHSAVIASKASQ

-557 VKKLSANERIKEI
+557 VKKLSAEERIKEI

-575 GEKINDEVLEIA
+575 GEKINNEVLEIA

-593 G
+593 V

>member
-129 QHSHQMLLNK
+129 QHSHQMLLN
-139 NNHIKL
+139 
-145 LDSFL
+145 
-150 NKDEK
+150 
-155 DLKEIASTL
+155 
-164 VDIVGQHSHQML
+164 
-176 LNRNNHIKLL
+176 RNNHIKLL
-186 DSFLSKEDKDIKE
+186 DSFLTKEDKDIKE

-206 QHREI
+206 QYREI
-211 KSKIEKIES
+211 KSRIEKIES
-220 DKKETL
+220 EKKETL

-269 HESLEYL
+269 YESLEYL

-288 ESIRNIEYLGKYDER
+288 ESIKNIEYLGKYDER

-401 AEKLSESRKE
+401 AEKLSKSRKE

-450 EIEFFIST
+450 EVEFFIST

-557 VKKLSANERIKEI
+557 VKKLSFGERIKEI

-593 G
+593 V

>member
-67 VFDVDEEQKKKLEA
+67 VFDIDEEQKKKLEA

-129 QHSHQMLLNK
+129 QHSHQMLLN
-139 NNHIKL
+139 
-145 LDSFL
+145 
-150 NKDEK
+150 
-155 DLKEIASTL
+155 
-164 VDIVGQHSHQML
+164 
-176 LNRNNHIKLL
+176 RNNHIKLL

-199 KLSSLLS
+199 KLLTLLS

-269 HESLEYL
+269 YESLEYL

>member
-67 VFDVDEEQKKKLEA
+67 VFDIDEEQKKKLEA

-129 QHSHQMLLNK
+129 QHSHQMLLN
-139 NNHIKL
+139 
-145 LDSFL
+145 
-150 NKDEK
+150 
-155 DLKEIASTL
+155 
-164 VDIVGQHSHQML
+164 
-176 LNRNNHIKLL
+176 RNNHIKLL

-199 KLSSLLS
+199 KLSTLLS

-211 KSKIEKIES
+211 KFKIEKIES

-269 HESLEYL
+269 YESLEYL

>member
-13 IDELDIEFE
+13 IDELDIEFD

-67 VFDVDEEQKKKLEA
+67 VFDVDEEQKKALEA
-81 MGIDTDGD
+81 MGIDIDGD
-89 EIIIRRYY
+89 EIIIRRSYS
-97 NRNGKA
+97 RSGKA

-108 NVRITLADLKEIAS
+108 NVRISLTDLKEIAS

-155 DLKEIASTL
+155 DLKENL
-164 VDIVGQHSHQML
+164 V
-176 LNRNNHIKLL
+176 N
-186 DSFLSKEDKDIKE
+186 
-199 KLSSLLS
+199 LLS
-206 QHREI
+206 QYREI
-211 KSKIEKIES
+211 DIKIENIE
-220 DKKETL
+220 KERKETL

-239 EKLKLKDGEDEILEA
+239 EKLKLKDGEDELLEA
-254 EYKKVFNAEKIREKV
+254 EYKRVFNAEKIREKV
-269 HESLEYL
+269 YESLEYL
-276 KYDDDSALGFIL
+276 KDDEDSALSLITN
-288 ESIRNIEYLGKYDER
+288 SIRNIEYLGKYDER
-303 YLELAKRMES
+303 YIELAKRMENT
-313 AYYELE
+313 YYELE
-319 DCVGEIEDI
+319 DCASEIENI
-328 SKNIEVT
+328 SKGIDVK

-342 AGRMNTLKRIKEKY
+342 AGRMNILKRIKEKY
-356 KRTLAELIEYR
+356 KRTLPELIAYR
-367 EDLKE
+367 EYLKE
-372 KLSDMNSGDFKTREL
+372 KLSDIDSGDFKT
-387 QKELDKIKAEYDKL
+387 KELKKELNKIKTEYDKI
-401 AEKLSESRKE
+401 AEKMTNSRKE
-411 IALKIED
+411 IAIKIEN

-425 FLNMEDAKLKVQM
+425 FLNMEDAKLKVQI
-438 NKIDRMTNDGYD
+438 NKLEKMTNDGYD
-450 EIEFFIST
+450 EVEFFIST
-458 NVGQELKPL
+458 NVGQDLKPL

-512 IALKLKEIGDSTQI
+512 IALKLKEIGDNTQI

-557 VKKLSANERIKEI
+557 VKKLSAEERIKEI

-575 GEKINDEVLEIA
+575 GEKINNEVLEIA

>member
-129 QHSHQMLLNK
+129 QHSHQMLLN
-139 NNHIKL
+139 
-145 LDSFL
+145 
-150 NKDEK
+150 
-155 DLKEIASTL
+155 
-164 VDIVGQHSHQML
+164 
-176 LNRNNHIKLL
+176 RNNHIKLL

-199 KLSSLLS
+199 KLSTLLS

-269 HESLEYL
+269 YESLEYL

-288 ESIRNIEYLGKYDER
+288 ESIKNIEYLGKYDER

-401 AEKLSESRKE
+401 AEKLSKARKE

>member
-67 VFDVDEEQKKKLEA
+67 VFDIDGEQKKKLEA

-129 QHSHQMLLNK
+129 QHSHQMLLN
-139 NNHIKL
+139 
-145 LDSFL
+145 
-150 NKDEK
+150 
-155 DLKEIASTL
+155 
-164 VDIVGQHSHQML
+164 
-176 LNRNNHIKLL
+176 RNNHIKLL
-186 DSFLSKEDKDIKE
+186 DSFLTKDDKDIKE

-206 QHREI
+206 QYREI
-211 KSKIEKIES
+211 KSRIEKIES
-220 DKKETL
+220 EKKETL

-269 HESLEYL
+269 YESLEYL

-288 ESIRNIEYLGKYDER
+288 ESIKNIEYLGKYDER

-387 QKELDKIKAEYDKL
+387 QKELDKIKAEYNKL
-401 AEKLSESRKE
+401 AEKLSKSRKE

-438 NKIDRMTNDGYD
+438 NKVDRMTNDGYD
-450 EIEFFIST
+450 EVEFFIST
-458 NVGQELKPL
+458 NIGQELKPL

-557 VKKLSANERIKEI
+557 VKKLSFGERIKEI

-593 G
+593 V

>member
-81 MGIDTDGD
+81 MGIDIDGD
-89 EIIIRRYY
+89 EIIIRRSYS
-97 NRNGKA
+97 RSGKA

-155 DLKEIASTL
+155 DLKENLT
-164 VDIVGQHSHQML
+164 
-176 LNRNNHIKLL
+176 N
-186 DSFLSKEDKDIKE
+186 
-199 KLSSLLS
+199 LLS
-206 QHREI
+206 QYREVNT
-211 KSKIEKIES
+211 KIEEIERE
-220 DKKETL
+220 KKETL

-254 EYKKVFNAEKIREKV
+254 EYKRVFNAEKIREKV
-269 HESLEYL
+269 YESLEYL
-276 KYDDDSALGFIL
+276 KDDDSALSL
-288 ESIRNIEYLGKYDER
+288 VTNSIRNIEYLGKYDER
-303 YLELAKRMES
+303 YIELAKRMEN

-319 DCVGEIEDI
+319 DCANEIEDI
-328 SKNIEVT
+328 SKGIDVT
-335 ESDLDKI
+335 ESDLNKI

-356 KRTLAELIEYR
+356 KRTLPELIAYK

-372 KLSDMNSGDFKTREL
+372 KLSDIDSGDFKTREL
-387 QKELDKIKAEYDKL
+387 KQELTKIKSEYDKL
-401 AEKLSESRKE
+401 AEKLSNSRKE
-411 IALKIED
+411 IAVKIEN

-425 FLNMEDAKLKVQM
+425 FLNMEDAKLKVQI
-438 NKIDRMTNDGYD
+438 NKLERMTNDGYD
-450 EIEFFIST
+450 EVEFFIST
-458 NVGQELKPL
+458 NVGQDLKPL

-512 IALKLKEIGDSTQI
+512 IALKLKEIGDNTQI

-557 VKKLSANERIKEI
+557 VKKLSPNERIKEI

-575 GEKINDEVLEIA
+575 GEKINDKVLEIA

>member
-67 VFDVDEEQKKKLEA
+67 VFDIDEEQKKKLEA

-129 QHSHQMLLNK
+129 QHSHQMLLN
-139 NNHIKL
+139 
-145 LDSFL
+145 
-150 NKDEK
+150 
-155 DLKEIASTL
+155 
-164 VDIVGQHSHQML
+164 
-176 LNRNNHIKLL
+176 RNNHIKLL

-199 KLSSLLS
+199 KLLTLLS

-269 HESLEYL
+269 YESLEYL

-356 KRTLAELIEYR
+356 KRTLSELIEYR

-450 EIEFFIST
+450 EVEFFIST

>member
-67 VFDVDEEQKKKLEA
+67 VFDIDEEQKKKLEA
-81 MGIDTDGD
+81 MGIDTAGD

-129 QHSHQMLLNK
+129 QHSHQMLLN
-139 NNHIKL
+139 
-145 LDSFL
+145 
-150 NKDEK
+150 
-155 DLKEIASTL
+155 
-164 VDIVGQHSHQML
+164 
-176 LNRNNHIKLL
+176 RNNHIKLL

-199 KLSSLLS
+199 KLLTLLS

-269 HESLEYL
+269 YESLEYL

-557 VKKLSANERIKEI
+557 VKKLSSEERIKEI

>member
-81 MGIDTDGD
+81 MGIDIDGD
-89 EIIIRRYY
+89 EIIIRRSYS
-97 NRNGKA
+97 RSGKA

-155 DLKEIASTL
+155 DLKENL
-164 VDIVGQHSHQML
+164 V
-176 LNRNNHIKLL
+176 
-186 DSFLSKEDKDIKE
+186 
-199 KLSSLLS
+199 SLLS
-206 QHREI
+206 QYREI
-211 KSKIEKIES
+211 NTKIENIERE
-220 DKKETL
+220 KKETL

-254 EYKKVFNAEKIREKV
+254 EYKRVFNAEKIREKV
-269 HESLEYL
+269 YESLEYL
-276 KYDDDSALGFIL
+276 KDDDDDSALSLITN
-288 ESIRNIEYLGKYDER
+288 SIKNIEYLGKYDER
-303 YLELAKRMES
+303 YIELAKRMEN

-319 DCVGEIEDI
+319 DCANEIEDI
-328 SKNIEVT
+328 SKGIDVT

-356 KRTLAELIEYR
+356 KRTLPELIAYR

-372 KLSDMNSGDFKTREL
+372 KLSDIDSGDFKTREL
-387 QKELDKIKAEYDKL
+387 KQELAKIKSEYDKL
-401 AEKLSESRKE
+401 AEKLSNSRKE
-411 IALKIED
+411 IAVKIEN

-425 FLNMEDAKLKVQM
+425 FLNMEDANLKVQI
-438 NKIDRMTNDGYD
+438 NKIEKMTNDGYD
-450 EIEFFIST
+450 EVEFFIST
-458 NVGQELKPL
+458 NVGQDLKPL
-467 NKIASG
+467 SKIASG

-512 IALKLKEIGDSTQI
+512 IALKLKEIGENTQI

-557 VKKLSANERIKEI
+557 VKKLSPDERIKEI

-575 GEKINDEVLEIA
+575 GEKINDKVLEIA